1 MFLIHKNRK
10 EKCYA
15 HLLDPIWMTICLT
28 KKSNFKKDIDNS
40 RGVHILKCERLI
52 VLGGEWGRRG
62 SVWADSWA
70 ERSARGAGRF
80 LDTSRTSGTPYKI
93 QK

>member
-28 KKSNFKKDIDNS
+28 KKSNFKKNIDKS
-40 RGVHILKCERLI
+40 RGVHIWKCEGLI
-52 VLGGEWGRRG
+52 VLGVNGGAVGRFG
-62 SVWADSWA
+62 LILVPN
-70 ERSARGAGRF
+70 EARGVQEAF
-80 LDTSRTSGTPYKI
+80 
-93 QK
+93 